1 MLGPFTKPFYLASL
15 IESVVFS
22 VLVLAYLN
30 VVYCVQ
36 LLSVNNRTRENEINQ
51 QALESSKGLEKVLQ
65 VGVTAI

>member
-1 MLGPFTKPFYLASL
+1 MHGARKPFYLASL

-65 VGVTAI
+65 AGVTAI